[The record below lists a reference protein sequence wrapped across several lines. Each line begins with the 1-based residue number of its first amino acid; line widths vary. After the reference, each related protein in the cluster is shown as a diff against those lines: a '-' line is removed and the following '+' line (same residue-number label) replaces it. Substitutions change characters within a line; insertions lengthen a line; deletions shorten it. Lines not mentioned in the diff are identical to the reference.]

1 MESIVEINLS
11 KYRILMIVVTI
22 FNSIVITSAY
32 YSGVLGNNDG
42 NFIYLVLAFIIETFL
57 NPLDYVYTQQTFTNI
72 FLKDTKNKKV
82 RIVLRKL
89 RVISITAIFL
99 LSIAIIALYFYDG
112 QVGILG
118 AFILL
123 FYFPIIFN
131 YMFLE
136 MKVLKC
142 KKG

>member
-123 FYFPIIFN
+123 FYFPIIFK

-142 KKG
+142 KRG